1 MRHTITE
8 THHQNKPLKLIL
20 FTICCG
26 VGMLILAN
34 VFLTTRLSNLGIH
47 LKNLQS
53 QTETL
58 ELQNQQLETYLH
70 KSGSLHTLEQE
81 ALNQGFSADVSYLN
95 LQTGSVAS
103 IE

>member
-1 MRHTITE
+1 MKRTSLSPSKP
-8 THHQNKPLKLIL
+8 HHHVKIAL
-20 FTICCG
+20 FAICCG
-26 VGMLILAN
+26 VGTLLLAN
-34 VFLTTRLSNLGIH
+34 VFLTTRLSHLGIH

-70 KSGSLHTLEQE
+70 QSGSLHVLEQE

-103 IE
+103 LE

>member
-1 MRHTITE
+1 MRY
-8 THHQNKPLKLIL
+8 HHAEPDQPKHHLKLIL
-20 FTICCG
+20 CTICCG
-26 VGMLILAN
+26 MGLLILAN
-34 VFLTTRLSNLGIH
+34 VFLTTRFSNLGIH
-47 LKNLQS
+47 LKNIQS

-81 ALNQGFSADVSYLN
+81 ALNQGFNADVTYLN
-95 LQTGSVAS
+95 LQTGNVAS